1 MEEDTATPVYPRLEP
16 HHSFWKASPEETAG
30 SRGVTPLGLPSGM
43 LTYDNTQGEGMA
55 GVGGVAMAGTIPPAA
70 AGEPPTTVSNW
81 KESGLVAAF

>member
-1 MEEDTATPVYPRLEP
+1 MFDLNNGNVT
-16 HHSFWKASPEETAG
+16 KETAG

-81 KESGLVAAF
+81 KESGLVAAFSSHWIRQ